1 MPVKAP
7 VAAKKKEES
16 EDEVVTLL
24 HRLVEASSYLKE
36 LSNRVYFLFVF
47 RITMLSLQRLLLLRR
62 KRNLVIAQNLTLSQI
77 LILMK

>member
-1 MPVKAP
+1 M
-7 VAAKKKEES
+7 AAKKKEESSESSETES

-47 RITMLSLQRLLLLRR
+47 RITMLS
-62 KRNLVIAQNLTLSQI
+62 QI